1 MRLHDLCVMSALWYH
16 ENFRLGMA
24 KFLHIYSIFL
34 HVYIYK
40 KLPFKKKKRKDT
52 KIREKL
58 WREKKKRIPKIK
70 DSKNLRLEKS

>member
-40 KLPFKKKKRKDT
+40 KLPFKKKKKERYKNKRKIV
-52 KIREKL
+52 KR
-58 WREKKKRIPKIK
+58 KKKK
-70 DSKNLRLEKS
+70 DS